1 MGHLSKS
8 NIMKLLAI
16 SASIFAI
23 SNAFLIE
30 KQEANTLLRVKR
42 WGKSNEEK
50 TNEKVN
56 KRCGYKS
63 NCSFEEW
70 AETAENYEAKG
81 YSSEEVRSALKREWF
96 TKVYEKCTKD
106 ITGKSPAERKQR
118 RECIDQANDLKDSLK
133 QGDYWPNTTTTPTV
147 TTEVTTK
154 KPTTTSEATTSEAT
168 TANRAATEPTTTA
181 DATTAKATT
190 TVKATTTPEPTTT
203 TEKTTTEKVNTDH
216 TLTSAWATTRA
227 KRRNNRRRG

>member
-1 MGHLSKS
+1 
-8 NIMKLLAI
+8 MKLLAI

-23 SNAFLIE
+23 SNAFIIE

-56 KRCGYKS
+56 KRCGSKT

-106 ITGKSPAERKQR
+106 ITGKSPAERKLR
-118 RECIDQANDLKDSLK
+118 RECIDQANDLKDSW
-133 QGDYWPNTTTTPTV
+133 QPGQDWPTTTTTPTV
-147 TTEVTTK
+147 TTTEVKTE
-154 KPTTTSEATTSEAT
+154 KPTTTSEATTSEVT
-168 TANRAATEPTTTA
+168 STAE
-181 DATTAKATT
+181 
-190 TVKATTTPEPTTT
+190 ATTTPEPTTT

-216 TLTSAWATTRA
+216 TLTP
-227 KRRNNRRRG
+227 

>member
-56 KRCGYKS
+56 KRCGYKT

-106 ITGKSPAERKQR
+106 ITGKSPAERKLR
-118 RECIDQANDLKDSLK
+118 RECIDQANDLKDSW
-133 QGDYWPNTTTTPTV
+133 QPGQDWPTTTTTP
-147 TTEVTTK
+147 
-154 KPTTTSEATTSEAT
+154 
-168 TANRAATEPTTTA
+168 
-181 DATTAKATT
+181 KATT
-190 TVKATTTPEPTTT
+190 TVKVTSTAEATTTPEPTTT

-216 TLTSAWATTRA
+216 TLTSAWATTQA

>member
-81 YSSEEVRSALKREWF
+81 YSSEEVRSAPKREWF

-118 RECIDQANDLKDSLK
+118 RECIDQANDLKDSWK
-133 QGDYWPNTTTTPTV
+133 QGDYWPTTTTTPTV

-168 TANRAATEPTTTA
+168 TAKVTTTSEA
-181 DATTAKATT
+181 A
-190 TVKATTTPEPTTT
+190 TTPEPTTT

>member
-23 SNAFLIE
+23 SNAFIIE

-56 KRCGYKS
+56 KRCGSKT

-106 ITGKSPAERKQR
+106 ITGKSPAERKLR
-118 RECIDQANDLKDSLK
+118 KECIDQANDLKDSW
-133 QGDYWPNTTTTPTV
+133 QPGQDWPTTTTTPTV
-147 TTEVTTK
+147 TTTDEVTTK

-181 DATTAKATT
+181 DATTAKATI
-190 TVKATTTPEPTTT
+190 TVKATTTAKVTTTSEATTTPEPTTT
-203 TEKTTTEKVNTDH
+203 TEKTTTEKSILIIH
-216 TLTSAWATTRA
+216 
-227 KRRNNRRRG
+227 